1 MFERPRPIP
10 NWDYNLPMH
19 LVSLPP
25 LLAFVKKHPKA
36 KQAVHTWC
44 DEVRQAQ
51 WSHPADIKKQFATA
65 SILKNRRVVFN
76 LKGND
81 FRVIVAVAYNTG
93 FVYVKFIG
101 THVEYDAVDA
111 NTVEQY

>member
-1 MFERPRPIP
+1 
-10 NWDYNLPMH
+10 MH

-25 LLAFVKKHPKA
+25 LLKFVLTHPDA
-36 KQAVHTWC
+36 KQAVLAWC
-44 DEVRQAQ
+44 DEVKKAHWKQ
-51 WSHPADIKKQFATA
+51 PADIKAQYASV

-81 FRVIVAVAYNTG
+81 YRLIVAVAYNVG

-101 THVEYDAVDA
+101 THAEYDAVDA
-111 NTVEQY
+111 NSVEQF

>member
-1 MFERPRPIP
+1 
-10 NWDYNLPMH
+10 MH
-19 LVSLPP
+19 LVSVPP
-25 LLAFVKKHPKA
+25 LLTFAQKHPA
-36 KQAVHTWC
+36 SKQAIQTWC
-44 DEVRQAQ
+44 DEVKKAR
-51 WSHPADIKKQFATA
+51 WSQPADIKAQFASA

-81 FRVIVAVAYNTG
+81 YRLVAAVAYNMG

-111 NTVEQY
+111 ETVEQF